1 MIKKPKKSLGQN
13 FLTAQ
18 SVVDKIIETAKLDSK
33 DIVLEIGTGKG
44 ILTKSLL
51 EKAKKVISIEK
62 DDELISYLQEKF
74 KDEIKNGK
82 LILVHGDILTF
93 DFEKYELRNND
104 YKIVANIPYYITG
117 EFLRK
122 ILSSDIKPSRMVLL
136 VQKEVAERIARSKK
150 ESILSISVRA
160 YGEPKYIQTIKA
172 GSFSPTPKVDSAVL
186 SIENISKDFFDKIN
200 EKKFFKIVKTGFVHK
215 RKFLISN
222 LSTLENKEKLK
233 KVFNQVD
240 ISEKVRAEE
249 VSLEQ
254 WKKFIKFFEID
265 N

>member
-1 MIKKPKKSLGQN
+1 
-13 FLTAQ
+13 
-18 SVVDKIIETAKLDSK
+18 
-33 DIVLEIGTGKG
+33 
-44 ILTKSLL
+44 
-51 EKAKKVISIEK
+51 
-62 DDELISYLQEKF
+62 
-74 KDEIKNGK
+74 
-82 LILVHGDILTF
+82 
-93 DFEKYELRNND
+93 
-104 YKIVANIPYYITG
+104 
-117 EFLRK
+117 
-122 ILSSDIKPSRMVLL
+122 
-136 VQKEVAERIARSKK
+136 
-150 ESILSISVRA
+150 
-160 YGEPKYIQTIKA
+160 
-172 GSFSPTPKVDSAVL
+172 VDSAVL